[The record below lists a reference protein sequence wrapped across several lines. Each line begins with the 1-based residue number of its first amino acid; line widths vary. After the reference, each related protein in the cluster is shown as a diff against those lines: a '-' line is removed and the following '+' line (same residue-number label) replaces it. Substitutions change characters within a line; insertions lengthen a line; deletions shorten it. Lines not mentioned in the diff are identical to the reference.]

1 MITVNGQKK
10 LATLQREFSEK
21 FEYLF
26 LAFIVTED
34 HHKSVNVRSL
44 DTNQR
49 IADVRSKFSNNE
61 LSLNGRTM
69 IKNMEKKFL
78 VDLGIACQIA
88 VQNYNGHKLYFP
100 IGSFFNELSL
110 TKANE
115 WAQSNECTKIE
126 DVKSLSGKT
135 VF

>member
-49 IADVRSKFSNNE
+49 IADVRIKFSNNE

-69 IKNMEKKFL
+69 VKNMEKKFMD
-78 VDLGIACQIA
+78 DLGIACQIA
-88 VQNYNGHKLYFP
+88 VQNYKGHELYFP

-115 WAQSNECTKIE
+115 WAASNGCTKIE
-126 DVKSLSGKT
+126 DVKKLSGKK

>member
-10 LATLQREFSEK
+10 LATLQKEFSEK

-26 LAFIVTED
+26 IAFIVSED

-49 IADVRSKFSNNE
+49 IADVRVKFSNND

-69 IKNMEKKFL
+69 VKNMEKKFL
-78 VDLGIACQIA
+78 EDLGIACQIA
-88 VQNYNGHKLYFP
+88 VQNYNGHKIYFP
-100 IGSFFNELSL
+100 IGDFFNQLSL

-115 WAQSNECTKIE
+115 WAQTNGCTKIV
-126 DVKSLSGKT
+126 DVKALSGKS
-135 VF
+135 VY

>member
-10 LATLQREFSEK
+10 LSTLQKEFSEK

-26 LAFIVTED
+26 LAFIKSED
-34 HHKSVNVRSL
+34 HHKQVNVRSL

-49 IADVRSKFSNNE
+49 LADVRVKFSNQE
-61 LSLNGRTM
+61 ISLNGRTM
-69 IKNMEKKFL
+69 IKNMEKRFL
-78 VDLGIACQIA
+78 EDLGISCQIA
-88 VQNYNGHKLYFP
+88 VQNYKGHKLYFP
-100 IGSFFNELSL
+100 IGSYFNELSL

-115 WAQSNECTKIE
+115 WAKANDCTKID
-126 DVKSLSGKT
+126 DVKSLSNKT